1 MPTASPPPT
10 FRPRY
15 EPPSQRGFDKAQLQ
29 SRHWTIRTTGR
40 PPDEVRGPGVIGKFP
55 LLREGGWRDDEQ
67 DRAGHVRRGTECHGA
82 FVYQSM
88 SEPKDSFEGEI
99 LFVPGSLAE
108 PTGNCFAVTVARFPL
123 ARGSD
128 DWAF

>member
-1 MPTASPPPT
+1 
-10 FRPRY
+10 
-15 EPPSQRGFDKAQLQ
+15 
-29 SRHWTIRTTGR
+29 
-40 PPDEVRGPGVIGKFP
+40 VRGSGVIGKFP

-67 DRAGHVRRGTECHGA
+67 DPSGHVQPGNECQGVFA
-82 FVYQSM
+82 YQSM
-88 SEPKDSFEGEI
+88 SEPRDSFEGEI

-108 PTGNCFAVTVARFPL
+108 PTGQPFPVTVPRFPL